1 MFSEE
6 SLASIVKVQIS
17 EVFVTF
23 YIIGLTGRNAAGK
36 GTVAN
41 LLKERSFAYHSLSD
55 TLRSELRKRGVE
67 ESRDELI
74 KIGNELRSSGGS
86 GILADMMIENVIT
99 SANHIVDSIR
109 NPFEADSLNR
119 KYPNHEFYLI
129 SVDADPEIRFQRLKM
144 RGRIGD
150 SSTWEQF
157 LHQEALEES
166 DDPSKQQLLLTMKKA
181 DFSLDNS
188 GTIEQLENQIDKM
201 FEEL

>member
-1 MFSEE
+1 MFSEG

-17 EVFVTF
+17 EVFLTF

-41 LLKERSFAYHSLSD
+41 LLKERSFEYHSLSD
-55 TLRSELRKRGVE
+55 TLRNELRKKGIE

-74 KIGNELRSSGGS
+74 RVGNELRSSGGS
-86 GILADMMIENVIT
+86 GIFADLMIENIST
-99 SANHIVDSIR
+99 RANHIVDSIR
-109 NPFEADSLNR
+109 NPSEADSLNR

-129 SVDADPEIRFQRLKM
+129 SVDADPKIRFQRLET
-144 RGRIGD
+144 RDRIGD

-166 DDPSKQQLLLTMKKA
+166 DDASKQQLLLTMMKA

-188 GTIEQLENQIDKM
+188 GTIEQLENQIDKI
-201 FEEL
+201 FGGL

>member
-1 MFSEE
+1 M
-6 SLASIVKVQIS
+6 
-17 EVFVTF
+17 TF
-23 YIIGLTGRNAAGK
+23 HIIGLTGRNAAGK

-55 TLRSELRKRGVE
+55 TLRDELKKREIE
-67 ESRDELI
+67 ESRNELI
-74 KIGNELRSSGGS
+74 KIGNELRSSGDPGV
-86 GILADMMIENVIT
+86 LADLMIESIST
-99 SANHIVDSIR
+99 RGNHIVDSIR
-109 NPFEADSLNR
+109 NPSEADSLNR
-119 KYPNHEFYLI
+119 EYPAHEFYLI
-129 SVDADPEIRFQRLKM
+129 SVDADPEIRFQRLKT

-188 GTIEQLENQIDKM
+188 GTIQQLENQIDKI
-201 FEEL
+201 FEGL

>member
-1 MFSEE
+1 M
-6 SLASIVKVQIS
+6 ASIVKVRIS
-17 EVFVTF
+17 EVFLAF

-41 LLKERSFAYHSLSD
+41 LLKERSFEYHSLSD
-55 TLRSELRKRGVE
+55 TLRDELRKRGVE

-74 KIGNELRSSGGS
+74 RVGNELRSSGGS
-86 GILADMMIENVIT
+86 GILADLMIENVST

-109 NPFEADSLNR
+109 NPSEADSLNR

-129 SVDADPEIRFQRLKM
+129 SVDADPEIRFQRLKT

-188 GTIEQLENQIDKM
+188 GTIEQLENQIDKI
-201 FEEL
+201 FEGL

>member
-1 MFSEE
+1 M
-6 SLASIVKVQIS
+6 
-17 EVFVTF
+17 TF

-41 LLKERSFAYHSLSD
+41 LLKRRSFTYHSLSD
-55 TLRSELRKRGVE
+55 TLRDEIRKKGIE

-74 KIGNELRSSGGS
+74 RVGNELRLSGGPS
-86 GILADMMIENVIT
+86 VLADLMIKNIST
-99 SANHIVDSIR
+99 NGNHIVDSIR
-109 NPFEADSLNR
+109 NPSEADSLNR
-119 KYPNHEFYLI
+119 KYPNHVFYLI
-129 SVDADPEIRFQRLKM
+129 SVDADSETRFQRLKK
-144 RGRIGD
+144 RDRIGD

-188 GTIEQLENQIDKM
+188 GTIEQLENQIDKI
-201 FEEL
+201 FEGL

>member
-17 EVFVTF
+17 EVSLAF

-41 LLKERSFAYHSLSD
+41 LLKERSFEYHSLSD
-55 TLRSELRKRGVE
+55 TLRDELRKRGVE

-74 KIGNELRSSGGS
+74 RVGNELRSSGGS
-86 GILADMMIENVIT
+86 GILADLMIENVST

-109 NPFEADSLNR
+109 NPSEVDSLNR

-129 SVDADPEIRFQRLKM
+129 SVDADPEIRFQRLKT

-188 GTIEQLENQIDKM
+188 GTIEQLENQIDKI
-201 FEEL
+201 FEGL